1 MLKLLI
7 ADDEKYER
15 TSIINIL
22 ESSLDG
28 QLNISEA
35 KNGREAI
42 EISESIRPDIVI
54 MDIKMP
60 GINGLKA
67 IQEIRK
73 FIPNVYIIIL
83 SAYDYFDFAVEA
95 VKNNVKEYIL
105 KPFTKKEIIEK
116 IRQAIDFVLIEKEK
130 RQNEIENQE
139 KIYSLTSIL
148 ENELSYSIINNLV
161 ESIDSETY
169 MKYIDMDFKNA
180 FSIIVRVKEKN
191 NYGNVEGKS
200 YKELKPQIGDY
211 IKEYLNRKYRTI
223 ASYKFTEDMV
233 YFIQYNNFEDEGEIK
248 FNIINVAVDIKRKI
262 KRHFDVSIK
271 VGIGRCYKGLH
282 QMYKSYKE
290 AYDSVEYES
299 QNNRIVHFDDINHNS
314 RENKF
319 NDQEIKNIDREK
331 IALFKSVEQY
341 ITDNLKED
349 LDLEKVAAKFNLSSF
364 YFSRMFKEVVGYNF
378 SDYIN
383 MIRIDKSKKL
393 LKNQSITIKE
403 ICYNVGYSDPNYF
416 SKVFK
421 KYEGI
426 SPTEFKANIK

>member
-1 MLKLLI
+1 
-7 ADDEKYER
+7 
-15 TSIINIL
+15 
-22 ESSLDG
+22 
-28 QLNISEA
+28 
-35 KNGREAI
+35 
-42 EISESIRPDIVI
+42 
-54 MDIKMP
+54 MP

-299 QNNRIVHFDDINHNS
+299 QNNRIVHFDDINYNS

-383 MIRIDKSKKL
+383 TIRIGESKKL

-426 SPTEFKANIK
+426 SPTEFKTNIK

>member
-191 NYGNVEGKS
+191 NYENVGGKS

-319 NDQEIKNIDREK
+319 NDQEIKSIDREK

-383 MIRIDKSKKL
+383 MIRIGKSKKL
-393 LKNQSITIKE
+393 LKSQSITIKE
-403 ICYNVGYSDPNYF
+403 TCYNVGYSDPNYF

-426 SPTEFKANIK
+426 SPTEFKTNIK